1 MTTRNDITGD
11 PIKTKGRLSEE
22 GRDNWDRIFGH
33 KKEAEVSDD
42 LILSVEDRTQYEK
55 NWDKM
60 LDREPADEVSYD
72 PAANVGMLMTD
83 YGASE
88 TLATEIQEHVRL
100 DDVERKLKEWDMMYE
115 CLKSM
120 HLYEYPVE
128 EAKEVLKRI
137 EDEK

>member
-42 LILSVEDRTQYEK
+42 LILSVEDRLGMDISAWEDAVPVEPPSEYELSIAR
-55 NWDKM
+55 KM
-60 LDREPADEVSYD
+60 
-72 PAANVGMLMTD
+72 
-83 YGASE
+83 
-88 TLATEIQEHVRL
+88 
-100 DDVERKLKEWDMMYE
+100 KEWELMYE